1 MPYGPGY
8 YLLGTNKIP
17 PKSVSPPPR
26 PRARA
31 PGARGTIF
39 PGQPAGSGSPVRRVV
54 FFSGFEN
61 PENRSVQYLQSKVR
75 EMEEEL
81 GQPLPQMRRPLGLLS
96 SNTLHGAGGAS
107 GDLAGA
113 AGGHGASGRL
123 GGGRKRKVS
132 GRVRF
137 SADVDADVY
146 DDGAQTKS
154 VPGDEEDDDALLH
167 NDEQQQQQKQQKQQK
182 PLTREELQATATASA
197 ERAAFQVHSDTHDAE
212 RARIVAEAM
221 FNVPEDKWEE
231 EAMPAFVN
239 ALDERYRHIA
249 PAADDEIA
257 RAELLLSRLMKT

>member
-1 MPYGPGY
+1 
-8 YLLGTNKIP
+8 
-17 PKSVSPPPR
+17 
-26 PRARA
+26 
-31 PGARGTIF
+31 
-39 PGQPAGSGSPVRRVV
+39 
-54 FFSGFEN
+54 
-61 PENRSVQYLQSKVR
+61 
-75 EMEEEL
+75 MEEEL
-81 GQPLPQMRRPLGLLS
+81 NQPLTRRPLGLLS
-96 SNTLHGAGGAS
+96 SNTLHGGAGGAA
-107 GDLAGA
+107 GDLAAGA

-146 DDGAQTKS
+146 DGGAQTKS
-154 VPGDEEDDDALLH
+154 VPGDEEDEDALLH
-167 NDEQQQQQKQQKQQK
+167 NDEQQQQKQQK

-231 EAMPAFVN
+231 EAMPAFVK

>member
-1 MPYGPGY
+1 
-8 YLLGTNKIP
+8 
-17 PKSVSPPPR
+17 
-26 PRARA
+26 
-31 PGARGTIF
+31 
-39 PGQPAGSGSPVRRVV
+39 
-54 FFSGFEN
+54 
-61 PENRSVQYLQSKVR
+61 
-75 EMEEEL
+75 MEEEL
-81 GQPLPQMRRPLGLLS
+81 LTRRPLGLLS
-96 SNTLHGAGGAS
+96 SNTLHGGAAAGAS

-154 VPGDEEDDDALLH
+154 VPGDEEDEDALLH
-167 NDEQQQQQKQQKQQK
+167 NDEQQQKQQKQKQQK

>member
-1 MPYGPGY
+1 
-8 YLLGTNKIP
+8 
-17 PKSVSPPPR
+17 
-26 PRARA
+26 
-31 PGARGTIF
+31 
-39 PGQPAGSGSPVRRVV
+39 
-54 FFSGFEN
+54 
-61 PENRSVQYLQSKVR
+61 
-75 EMEEEL
+75 MEEEL
-81 GQPLPQMRRPLGLLS
+81 GHPQTRRPLGLLS
-96 SNTLHGAGGAS
+96 SNTLHGGAG
-107 GDLAGA
+107 GDLASGA

-123 GGGRKRKVS
+123 GGRKRKVS

-167 NDEQQQQQKQQKQQK
+167 NDEQQHQQQQQK

>member
-1 MPYGPGY
+1 
-8 YLLGTNKIP
+8 
-17 PKSVSPPPR
+17 
-26 PRARA
+26 
-31 PGARGTIF
+31 
-39 PGQPAGSGSPVRRVV
+39 
-54 FFSGFEN
+54 
-61 PENRSVQYLQSKVR
+61 
-75 EMEEEL
+75 MEEEL
-81 GQPLPQMRRPLGLLS
+81 GQPLTRRPLGLLS

-107 GDLAGA
+107 GGDLAAGA

-154 VPGDEEDDDALLH
+154 VPGDEEDEDALLH
-167 NDEQQQQQKQQKQQK
+167 NDEQKQQKQQK

-257 RAELLLSRLMKT
+257 RAELLLNRLMKT

>member
-1 MPYGPGY
+1 
-8 YLLGTNKIP
+8 
-17 PKSVSPPPR
+17 
-26 PRARA
+26 
-31 PGARGTIF
+31 
-39 PGQPAGSGSPVRRVV
+39 
-54 FFSGFEN
+54 
-61 PENRSVQYLQSKVR
+61 
-75 EMEEEL
+75 MEEEL
-81 GQPLPQMRRPLGLLS
+81 LTRRPLGLLS
-96 SNTLHGAGGAS
+96 SNTLHGAAAGAS

-123 GGGRKRKVS
+123 GGGGRKRKVS

-146 DDGAQTKS
+146 DGGAQTKS
-154 VPGDEEDDDALLH
+154 VPGDEEDEDALLH
-167 NDEQQQQQKQQKQQK
+167 NDEQQQQKQQKQQK